1 MTSPSKNSK
10 FRGAD
15 GADAC
20 GMAKYIE
27 RTKRDTI
34 ELRYV
39 SENGSASPD
48 FRIYGEIEEVGE
60 PHFYP
65 L

>member
-1 MTSPSKNSK
+1 M
-10 FRGAD
+10 D
-15 GADAC
+15 
-20 GMAKYIE
+20 KYIG
-27 RTKRDTI
+27 RSKYGFY

-39 SENGSASPD
+39 SENGAAGPD